1 MRMGVTLQ
9 ISIKLDEWPFD
20 FVEFSFQTNEHLIL
34 KFHMQLPRQDHQ
46 NITIPQNFAAM
57 ANHKQQYNGFMFIL

>member
-1 MRMGVTLQ
+1 MYMGVTLQ

-20 FVEFSFQTNEHLIL
+20 FVEFTFQTIEHLISE
-34 KFHMQLPRQDHQ
+34 FHMQLPRHDHK

-57 ANHKQQYNGFMFIL
+57 ADHKQHYNDFMFIL